1 MDNIYLKWRD
11 GRMITDNINIDMVK
25 KEQTYEEWYASC
37 QPINWPEETT
47 KLFSSGDTFS
57 EKDVKAKN
65 D

>member
-1 MDNIYLKWRD
+1 
-11 GRMITDNINIDMVK
+11 MITDNIDMVK
-25 KEQTYEEWYASC
+25 KEQSYEEWYASC

-57 EKDVKAKN
+57 EKDVKVEN

>member
-1 MDNIYLKWRD
+1 
-11 GRMITDNINIDMVK
+11 MITDNINIDMVK
-25 KEQTYEEWYASC
+25 KEQSYEEWYASC

>member
-1 MDNIYLKWRD
+1 MDNIYTKWRY
-11 GRMITDNINIDMVK
+11 GRMITDNIDMVK

>member
-1 MDNIYLKWRD
+1 MDNIYQKWRD
-11 GRMITDNINIDMVK
+11 GRMITDNIDMVK